1 MPKPVKNRQR
11 QKDVNELAFDL
22 VRKVTE
28 EEPPEEPLRVNLSK
42 YMADIGRKGG
52 KVGGKRRLQTM
63 SAAARKR
70 VATNAAKARWAKAK
84 KRKK

>member
-70 VATNAAKARWAKAK
+70 VATKAAKARWARAK
-84 KRKK
+84 KVNK